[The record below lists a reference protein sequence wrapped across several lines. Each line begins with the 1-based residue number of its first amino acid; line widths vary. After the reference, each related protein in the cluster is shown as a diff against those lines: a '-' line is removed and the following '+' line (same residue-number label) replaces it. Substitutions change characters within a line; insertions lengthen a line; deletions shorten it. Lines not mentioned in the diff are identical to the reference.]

1 MGLGVSHDDD
11 GEDEDDGGDEGEED
25 DGGVPM
31 RGVLTACR
39 VCLSSAYNDFL
50 DASLSFVQGHW

>member
-11 GEDEDDGGDEGEED
+11 GEDGDDGDDEED
-25 DGGVPM
+25 GGGVPM
-31 RGVLTACR
+31 RGVLTACS

-50 DASLSFVQGHW
+50 GASLSFVQGHW

>member
-1 MGLGVSHDDD
+1 MSGCVTGMGLGVSHDDD

-31 RGVLTACR
+31 RGVLTAC
-39 VCLSSAYNDFL
+39 
-50 DASLSFVQGHW
+50 

>member
-50 DASLSFVQGHW
+50 DASGTLVA